1 MHNTWLALPS
11 PALQV
16 ILTIVS
22 AIVIIVVGVVI
33 VVCGSVIVIIVVGSY
48 RHCQ

>member
-1 MHNTWLALPS
+1 MHNTWLGS
-11 PALQV
+11 STALQV

-33 VVCGSVIVIIVVGSY
+33 VVCVSVIVIIVVGSY